1 MPADLSAL
9 LAPDGPVVARIK
21 AWFPDVFS
29 IYAFGSQVQGTAGPE
44 SDLDLAVLVPGYA
57 SPQALWEHSGSLA
70 DLAHCPVDLIDLR
83 AASTVM
89 QYQIITTGRV
99 LWSGGLNAGLFESYV
114 LSEKLE
120 LDVARAG
127 LLADIAR
134 DGRIYV
140 R

>member
-1 MPADLSAL
+1 MFDERIDL
-9 LAPDGPVVARIK
+9 LAPTGPIVSRIK
-21 AWFPDVFS
+21 GWFPDLFS

-44 SDLDLAVLVPGYA
+44 SDLDLAILVPGYV
-57 SPQALWEHSGSLA
+57 SPQLLWERSGTLA
-70 DLAHCPVDLIDLR
+70 DLAGCPVDLIDLR

-89 QYQIITTGRV
+89 QYQVITTGRV
-99 LWSGGLNAGLFESYV
+99 LWSVGLNAGLFESYV

-120 LDVARAG
+120 LDIARAG

-134 DGRIYV
+134 DGRVYA